1 VSQPSAKAS
10 LSLNVVSTPTHRTR
24 SPCSRA
30 RRERPRHRRAAEQRD
45 ELAAP
50 HLTHVKSLHLQQLLY
65 RPVIRQLW

>member
-30 RRERPRHRRAAEQRD
+30 RRKRPTGRRAEQRD
-45 ELAAP
+45 ELA
-50 HLTHVKSLHLQQLLY
+50 TM
-65 RPVIRQLW
+65 

>member
-30 RRERPRHRRAAEQRD
+30 RRKRPPGRRAAEQRD
-45 ELAAP
+45 ELA
-50 HLTHVKSLHLQQLLY
+50 TM
-65 RPVIRQLW
+65 